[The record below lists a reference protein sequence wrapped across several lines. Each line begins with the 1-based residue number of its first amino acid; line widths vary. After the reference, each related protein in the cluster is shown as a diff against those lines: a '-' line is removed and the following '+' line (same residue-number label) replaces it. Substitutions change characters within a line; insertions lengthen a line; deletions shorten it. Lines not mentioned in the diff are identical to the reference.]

1 MTDDDPKDLA
11 DRMRHSAHGEI
22 DDVTTDLP
30 TYDRSIKIWAIRAGI
45 ALVAAYSIVRY
56 ANGPAWIVP
65 AGWTYV
71 VLSLI
76 ISVGMVFMA
85 RRMIT
90 KAHKRIDI
98 AADEAERIMREDEE

>member
-1 MTDDDPKDLA
+1 MTDDDPKDIA
-11 DRMRHSAHGEI
+11 DRLRDEAHVEI
-22 DDVTTDLP
+22 DNITADLP

-71 VLSLI
+71 VLSLL
-76 ISVGMVFMA
+76 ISLGTVYLA
-85 RRMIT
+85 RRMII
-90 KAHKRIDI
+90 KSHQRIDT
-98 AADEAERIMREDEE
+98 AADRAEEAMREDEE

>member
-1 MTDDDPKDLA
+1 MQAANMTHDPN
-11 DRMRHSAHGEI
+11 RN
-22 DDVTTDLP
+22 DLP

-71 VLSLI
+71 VLSFI

-90 KAHKRIDI
+90 RAHQRIDT
-98 AADEAERIMREDEE
+98 AADHAEDAMREDEE

>member
-22 DDVTTDLP
+22 DDITADLP
-30 TYDRSIKIWAIRAGI
+30 TYDRAVRIWAIRAGI

-71 VLSLI
+71 VLSLL
-76 ISVGMVFMA
+76 ISVGTVYMA
-85 RRMIT
+85 RRMIA
-90 KAHKRIDI
+90 KAHQRIDT
-98 AADEAERIMREDEE
+98 AADEAERVMREDEE